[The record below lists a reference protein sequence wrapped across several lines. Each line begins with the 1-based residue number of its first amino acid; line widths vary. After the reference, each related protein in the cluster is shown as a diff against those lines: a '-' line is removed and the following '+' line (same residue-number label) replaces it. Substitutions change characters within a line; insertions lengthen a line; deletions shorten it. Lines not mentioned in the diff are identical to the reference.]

1 MSLAIGSSVTSGA
14 QLLGAAGVNQAR
26 MEAASLLALVLNQD
40 RTFLITHARDELTNE
55 QIERFQS
62 LLNRRAQREPLQYIT
77 GRQHFFRLEFEVT
90 PHVLIPRPETEL
102 IVEAGL
108 ELLRGRDQP
117 SIADI
122 GAGSGCIAIS
132 LLRELRDARAV
143 ATDVCPPALEVA
155 ERNARRHGVA
165 DRLMLIESDCFSALQ
180 SAGPFNLIVSNPP
193 YIADYEIES
202 LQREVLREPHNA
214 LFAGEDGLEV
224 IRRLVREAPVHLE
237 SGGHF
242 VFEIGFRQSEAVQNL
257 IDADVWKLLEIR
269 SDLQRIPRTVVLRK
283 K

>member
-40 RTFLITHARDELTNE
+40 RTFVITHTHDELTQA

-62 LLNRRAQREPLQYIT
+62 LLNRRAQGEPLQYIT

-90 PHVLIPRPETEL
+90 PDVLIPRPETEL

-108 ELLRGRDQP
+108 ELLLGSDRP

-122 GAGSGCIAIS
+122 GTGSGCIAIS
-132 LLRELRDARAV
+132 LLNELPDARAV
-143 ATDVCPPALEVA
+143 ATDVCPPALVVA
-155 ERNARRHGVA
+155 ERNARWHGVA
-165 DRLMLIESDCFSALQ
+165 DRLMLIESDCFSAPQ
-180 SAGPFNLIVSNPP
+180 SVGPFNLIASNPP
-193 YIADYEIES
+193 YIADHEIES

-224 IRRLVREAPVHLE
+224 IRRLLREAPAHLW

-242 VFEIGFRQSEAVQNL
+242 VFEIGFGQSEAIQGF
-257 IDADVWKLLEIR
+257 IDADVWQLREIR
-269 SDLQRIPRTVVLRK
+269 ADLQRIPRTVVLRK